1 MTPLFLRG
9 RRKSGAV
16 GSVLRSLAGEARGG
30 TRLQIRLSV
39 LQTLANGLA
48 EVGRDR
54 ETGDT
59 LRAFITGGDLERR
72 REEIGDLRRQRDC
85 ARRAIPKIRL
95 ARDKNRYNGYPKD
108 CAKDHE
114 TNYRQNARSSLG
126 VTLCR
131 GLKGFRKL

>member
-1 MTPLFLRG
+1 MTPPFLRG

-16 GSVLRSLAGEARGG
+16 GFVLRSLAGEARGG

-39 LQTLANGLA
+39 LQTFANGLA
-48 EVGRDR
+48 EVGRNR
-54 ETGDT
+54 KTGDT
-59 LRAFITGGDLERR
+59 ARAFITGGDLERR
-72 REEIGDLRRQRDC
+72 REKFGDLRRQRDC

-95 ARDKNRYNGYPKD
+95 TRDKNRYHGYPKD

>member
-16 GSVLRSLAGEARGG
+16 GFVLRSLAGEARGG
-30 TRLQIRLSV
+30 TRLQIRLCA

-59 LRAFITGGDLERR
+59 LRAFITGGDLER
-72 REEIGDLRRQRDC
+72 LRNPLSGYGRHHAWNAGTAEADV
-85 ARRAIPKIRL
+85 RL
-95 ARDKNRYNGYPKD
+95 ARDKNRYHGYPEC
-108 CAKDHE
+108 CAQDHQLH
-114 TNYRQNARSSLG
+114 YLRQTQE
-126 VTLCR
+126 VV
-131 GLKGFRKL
+131 